1 MAQRRNASG
10 RGDEGTDLDDV
21 KALAARAR
29 AETGGPVLRQN
40 PAELSGVRPRR
51 DSVIGM
57 RLTPPPRA
65 TSGELPNWFWGVLG
79 CLSVLLLGFAGLF
92 VLGRSGRLA
101 PLLGQAAA
109 LVAPASGSA
118 APAAAPVAPV
128 EPPAGAVAPAASAPM
143 AGEPAVKEPERPA
156 PGPPAVE
163 AERAGQV
170 EHAQPTEHV
179 AHAAAPRHAVPDEP
193 APADDGA
200 PTTAGESGA
209 AKHGARAGKGRPA
222 KADEPAAG
230 GDDNGAG
237 SGEAAEA
244 KAPSAPAGAP
254 TPRPARAAAP
264 AAKAAA
270 TDGAD
275 DDESLPGQDDV
286 ERALD
291 ALAPKVRGCFVKY
304 QIKGTARVRLVATAA
319 GRAESVNVT
328 GDFEDT
334 PTGLCVESILTDA
347 KLPTFKGPS
356 LKLSQSYQLR

>member
-1 MAQRRNASG
+1 M
-10 RGDEGTDLDDV
+10 

-101 PLLGQAAA
+101 PLLGQAAT
-109 LVAPASGSA
+109 LVAPAAGPA
-118 APAAAPVAPV
+118 APAAAPVAPA
-128 EPPAGAVAPAASAPM
+128 EPLAGAAAPAPV

-156 PGPPAVE
+156 PAAHAAEV
-163 AERAGQV
+163 ERAGQV
-170 EHAQPTEHV
+170 EHAEPTEHV
-179 AHAAAPRHAVPDEP
+179 AHAAAPRHVVPDEP
-193 APADDGA
+193 APADDDDA
-200 PTTAGESGA
+200 PTTAVETGA
-209 AKHGARAGKGRPA
+209 AKHASRAGKGRPA
-222 KADEPAAG
+222 KADEPAVG
-230 GDDNGAG
+230 GDDNGT
-237 SGEAAEA
+237 SEAAEA
-244 KAPSAPAGAP
+244 KAPPAPAAASP
-254 TPRPARAAAP
+254 PRPVRAP
-264 AAKAAA
+264 AAKVAA
-270 TDGAD
+270 TEGAD

-319 GRAESVNVT
+319 GKAESVNVT

-347 KLPTFKGPS
+347 KLPAFKGPS

>member
-57 RLTPPPRA
+57 RLTPTPRA

-101 PLLGQAAA
+101 PMLGQAAS
-109 LVAPASGSA
+109 LVAPAAGAA

-128 EPPAGAVAPAASAPM
+128 EPPVGAAAPTAPALVAA
-143 AGEPAVKEPERPA
+143 EPALKAPERPVPA
-156 PGPPAVE
+156 PHAAE
-163 AERAGQV
+163 AERAAEV
-170 EHAQPTEHV
+170 EHAEPTEHV
-179 AHAAAPRHAVPDEP
+179 ARAAARRHAVPDEP

-200 PTTAGESGA
+200 PTTAGESGVP
-209 AKHGARAGKGRPA
+209 KHGPHAGKGGPA
-222 KADEPAAG
+222 KAEEPAG
-230 GDDNGAG
+230 GGEDDGA
-237 SGEAAEA
+237 GEAAEA
-244 KAPSAPAGAP
+244 KAPPAPAGAP
-254 TPRPARAAAP
+254 TPRPARAAA
-264 AAKAAA
+264 AKAAT
-270 TDGAD
+270 TDAAD

-304 QIKGTARVRLVATAA
+304 QIKGTARVRLVATPA